1 MKKPENEL
9 NENTMSIIN
18 MPAFVVPMP
27 PPLVRSVCYLPEH
40 YHPFL
45 KHTDETNCLC
55 SFCAHARFAATAKE
69 IKEAVKELSQI
80 DALKEE
86 TLWKNLD
93 EIDWDKIVPGKL
105 TRQVCDDGLG
115 PIVLPDG
122 KQLWDESL
130 DPIVLEEEI
139 LLQPEEEILLQPVS
153 RSLDMPI
160 PKLSRSTNDPSTW
173 EDADEEILLT
183 GLRL

>member
-1 MKKPENEL
+1 MKKSQTEL
-9 NENTMSIIN
+9 NENEMSITN
-18 MPAFVVPMP
+18 MPAIVIPAP
-27 PPLVRSVCYLPEH
+27 TPLVRSVCYLPEH
-40 YHPFL
+40 YPPFV
-45 KHTDETNCLC
+45 KHAEANCLC

-69 IKEAVKELSQI
+69 IKAAVKELPQI
-80 DALKEE
+80 DLLEGRF
-86 TLWKNLD
+86 D
-93 EIDWDKIVPGKL
+93 CVPGKL

-122 KQLWDESL
+122 RKLCDEGL

-160 PKLSRSTNDPSTW
+160 PKLSRSTNDPSNW
-173 EDADEEILLT
+173 EPADDEEILLT
-183 GLRL
+183 GLTL